1 MLVTYVSS
9 EALHLPKSKNHP
21 RIFIGL
27 KRVDEHYP
35 FSCFTGMYGR
45 LSKSKSNAFI
55 NYPPETK

>member
-1 MLVTYVSS
+1 MDAISKVGSYVSL
-9 EALHLPKSKNHP
+9 ERCTYRN
-21 RIFIGL
+21 L
-27 KRVDEHYP
+27 KIIRGDEHYH